1 MASLFQKLKLNPR
14 EQRTATIG
22 LVVVGLLIFVGAP
35 LVMQSIVFAKSS
47 ENEDLRTT
55 LNAVQKA
62 RAEIRERQARKDAV
76 AIRYKNKAPAL
87 AGFLEQ
93 SARQS
98 KLEVKD
104 SVDRPNV
111 PYGKKYNERSTVIH
125 LQKAGLANLAKFM
138 ESIEKSGHAVAITR
152 LNIRKRSAE
161 QDSYDVEIGVSAF
174 DRVESPTPS
183 ADDSKGKKP

>member
-1 MASLFQKLKLNPR
+1 MATLFEKMKLNPR

-22 LVVVGLLIFVGAP
+22 LVLIGLLLFVGAP
-35 LVMQSIVFAKSS
+35 LVMQSIVFAKKS
-47 ENEDLRTT
+47 ENDDLRAT
-55 LNAVQKA
+55 LTNVQKA
-62 RAEIRERQARKDAV
+62 RADIRERQARKEAV
-76 AIRYKNKAPAL
+76 AVRYKNKAPAL

-98 KLEVKD
+98 KLDVKD

-125 LQKAGLANLAKFM
+125 LQKAGMASIARFM
-138 ESIEKSGHAVAITR
+138 ESIEKSGQAVAITR

-161 QDSYDVEIGVSAF
+161 PDSYDVEIGVSAY
-174 DRVESPTPS
+174 DKLEAPAAAS
-183 ADDSKGKKP
+183 DDAKGKKP